1 MRLADHVVE
10 KLLALVQDRGLQPG
24 QKLPAERQL
33 AEELGVSRTAGGE
46 ANQKLT
52 SQGVLSARRG
62 DGTYVQ
68 QSNKPAEWLQEAM
81 VPLAGLINI
90 RTTDPRPERELRTEV
105 TAGEDGMAGVA
116 LIIGLGCHWG
126 RSKNL
131 MIVPITVGFVICLP
145 PSATSDRAT
154 DALLLGAATLAAA
167 LWGTLAGSLLGR
179 ASHKPPHKPEVWART
194 WSYAIVLAILTGV
207 AAGISVGIAWG
218 HAGAWF
224 IMTVVLVFQ
233 PYLQDAFQRTWQ
245 RGAGTV
251 IGVLLAFLIHLVVP
265 WSTAELILGEVFL
278 IGSILVISTGKYPYW
293 FFTSLITPAMVL
305 LAGSSGN
312 FVATDGA
319 RLLAT
324 FAGVG
329 LAFVAELLLAPLYR
343 AGAKKH
349 NLERF

>member
-1 MRLADHVVE
+1 MRKSVGTGLFMVITTVVMFVPPVIAHAAGYPSLAGALVMPTVAAFLPALLADTRTSIF
-10 KLLALVQDRGLQPG
+10 AAGM
-24 QKLPAERQL
+24 
-33 AEELGVSRTAGGE
+33 VSAG
-46 ANQKLT
+46 
-52 SQGVLSARRG
+52 SAAAVAVSG
-62 DGTYVQ
+62 N
-68 QSNKPAEWLQEAM
+68 SI
-81 VPLAGLINI
+81 LAGL
-90 RTTDPRPERELRTEV
+90 T
-105 TAGEDGMAGVA
+105 MAAVA
-116 LIIGLGCHWG
+116 FITGLGCHWG

-145 PSATSDRAT
+145 PNAASDRAT
-154 DALLLGAATLAAA
+154 DALLVGAASLAAA

-179 ASHKPPHKPEVWART
+179 RSPKPPHKPEVWVRT
-194 WSYAIVLAILTGV
+194 LWYAAVLAILTGV
-207 AAGISVGIAWG
+207 AAGISVGISWG

-251 IGVLLAFLIHLVVP
+251 IGVLLAFLIHLVMP
-265 WSTAELILGEVFL
+265 WSTVELILGEIFL
-278 IGSILVISTGKYPYW
+278 IVSMLVISTGKYPYW
-293 FFTSLITPAMVL
+293 FFTSLITPAIVL

-312 FVATDGA
+312 FMATDGA

-329 LAFVAELLLAPLYR
+329 LAFAAEFLLAPTYR
-343 AGAKKH
+343 ARAKKH

>member
-1 MRLADHVVE
+1 MRKSQGTDKGGSAGSTVRTGLFMAITTVVMFIPPIVAHAAGYSALAGALVMPTVAAFLPALLADARTS
-10 KLLALVQDRGLQPG
+10 LFAAGM
-24 QKLPAERQL
+24 
-33 AEELGVSRTAGGE
+33 VSVG
-46 ANQKLT
+46 
-52 SQGVLSARRG
+52 SAAAVAASG
-62 DGTYVQ
+62 
-68 QSNKPAEWLQEAM
+68 NAI
-81 VPLAGLINI
+81 LAGL
-90 RTTDPRPERELRTEV
+90 T
-105 TAGEDGMAGVA
+105 MAGVA
-116 LIIGLGCHWG
+116 LITGLGCHWG

-194 WSYAIVLAILTGV
+194 WWYAIVLAILTGV

-293 FFTSLITPAMVL
+293 FFTSLITPAIVL